1 MKLLAFL
8 ISLSPVLICFI
19 LYRTIYFKPISV
31 ILVKSDH
38 SGSQLRL
45 YKPRELRS
53 LAGGSR
59 SGFVPLGNGYYAFY
73 YDCLAS
79 DHSIQFNGSKF
90 NSDIYICKRN
100 GLGRFRSLDLSS
112 RPLKELLDRFS

>member
-1 MKLLAFL
+1 MKLLAYIITF
-8 ISLSPVLICFI
+8 SPVFI
-19 LYRTIYFKPISV
+19 VYLFYRLVYFKPISV

-59 SGFVPLGNGYYAFY
+59 SGFVSLGNGYYAFY
-73 YDCLAS
+73 YDCMAS

-100 GLGRFRSLDLSS
+100 RLGRFRSLDLSS
-112 RPLKELLDRFS
+112 RPLKELLDRFC